1 MNRKEIK
8 LCAKQSLKGHI
19 ATAILIMLIMQFMT
33 IGIGTITIFA
43 AFLTIPLIYGPLK
56 VGMSFFY
63 LKITNGEEGNVGDV
77 FFGFKSMVQSF
88 LCVFLRSL
96 YVMLWSLLLVVP
108 GIMKYYS
115 YAMAPYIMA
124 ENLGI
129 SANEAITR
137 SKNMMKGHRMEL
149 FVFKLSFFG
158 WYLLGSATLGLAMFY
173 VIPYTEAAT
182 AVFYR
187 RLTLQKTETAVR
199 PEPGEGE
206 LSLPSGS
213 AQTTVL
219 NQTPDTGAGI
229 FTGTGGSLAGQAY
242 FLADGEVYNIGRDSS
257 QCGIAIS
264 DNNITVSRVHCSV
277 RYSAA
282 DDGFYLTDMSSNGTF
297 VNGEKLSREQMQFVR
312 RGAEVSLGDRVNCFQ
327 LN

>member
-19 ATAILIMLIMQFMT
+19 ATAILIMLIVQFIT
-33 IGIGTITIFA
+33 NGVATITIFA

-63 LKITNGEEGNVGDV
+63 LKITNGEEGKVGDV
-77 FFGFKSMVQSF
+77 FFGFKSMMQNF
-88 LCVFLRSL
+88 LCIFLSSL
-96 YVMLWSLLLVVP
+96 YVMLWSLLLVIP

-124 ENLGI
+124 ENPGI

-137 SKNMMKGHRMEL
+137 SKNMMEGHRMEL
-149 FVFKLSFFG
+149 FVLKLSFFG
-158 WYLLGSATLGLAMFY
+158 WYLLGSVTLGLAMFY

-182 AVFYR
+182 TVFYR
-187 RLTLQKTETAVR
+187 QLSMKKAETAVTVK
-199 PEPGEGE
+199 PGEGE
-206 LSLPSGS
+206 MLPQSGS
-213 AQTTVL
+213 TQTTVL
-219 NQTPDTGAGI
+219 SQTPDRGTGI

-242 FLADGEVYNIGRDSS
+242 FLADGEVYNVGRDSA
-257 QCGIAIS
+257 QCGIGIS
-264 DNNITVSRVHCSV
+264 DNNISVSRVHCSI

-282 DDGFYLTDMSSNGTF
+282 DDGFYITDMSSNGTF
-297 VNGEKLSREQMQFVR
+297 VNGEKILREQMQFVQ
-312 RGAEVSLGDRVNCFQ
+312 RGAVVALGDKVNCFQ